1 MPPILYARGETSSD
15 GTRVSYTLTGPA
27 LLHPDGR
34 GQEAIRKAEQAAVRA
49 AGRQARTKAIGAY
62 SPPAIKAGW
71 ELQTRTVGSILIEVR
86 NPVPL
91 ARMVE
96 EPTKPHE
103 IVPHSKKALHWGGPG
118 GDVFATRVH
127 HPGTKGKGRLPGL
140 LNHLASSFEAQI
152 TKRVTPLLQG
162 DSAPTGEE

>member
-103 IVPHSKKALHWGGPG
+103 IVPHSKKALHWGGPRAVTCSPRG
-118 GDVFATRVH
+118 STIRAPKARAAFRGCSTTWPA
-127 HPGTKGKGRLPGL
+127 
-140 LNHLASSFEAQI
+140 ASRRRS
-152 TKRVTPLLQG
+152 RSG
-162 DSAPTGEE
+162 